1 VALSGAS
8 LPLIFDHLRREFGEL
23 GDTAG
28 KLYSWNTVGSLLGAL
43 LGGYAL
49 LFWLDLDA
57 VVRVAIAGL
66 AVSAAAITIPVLGMR
81 RVVAFAL
88 LVPLLAAVAALPSW
102 DPRHLTAGLFRNR
115 THAPT
120 AYQGPQALIEKVFS
134 ERPIIFHR
142 DDPIATVTVRER
154 LEASGRANRS
164 IHTNGKSDGLIPDDY
179 LTMAFVSLL
188 TALFAEKPERS
199 FVIGYGTGV
208 SVGELA
214 ALDSAREVVVAEIS
228 PAVIEAAPLF
238 DYGNLAASRS
248 PKVEFI
254 RSDAYRALLRSPGSF
269 DLIVSEPS
277 NPWVAGVEMLY
288 SREFLEAA
296 RDKLAP
302 GGVFGQWIH
311 LYETDVQTLAIVFRT
326 YASVFEH
333 VSAWYALGTDLILMG
348 FRDARN
354 PLDLER
360 LARRARR
367 PDFAAGLARSGI
379 HDLESLLAHEILPLG
394 VIHAARLPGPVH
406 TLLHPRLGYA
416 AARAF
421 FAGLAP
427 LLPTTAHLE
436 PARVGFENS
445 LLRRH
450 IDGLEGGLT
459 DPVRARILR
468 ETCRYRLTEC
478 YTLLARWR
486 HSVPHS
492 RSRERLI
499 AELRRE
505 GILPAEW
512 DPALVETLAALYDET
527 PPPRDSGVPVQLAVD
542 TAKYFAVYFH
552 HAAPFSRRPL
562 FAAWAGCVDGDGEE
576 PAGCDEMR
584 RQVEL
589 LLGPLDAE

>member
-1 VALSGAS
+1 
-8 LPLIFDHLRREFGEL
+8 
-23 GDTAG
+23 
-28 KLYSWNTVGSLLGAL
+28 
-43 LGGYAL
+43 
-49 LFWLDLDA
+49 
-57 VVRVAIAGL
+57 
-66 AVSAAAITIPVLGMR
+66 
-81 RVVAFAL
+81 
-88 LVPLLAAVAALPSW
+88 
-102 DPRHLTAGLFRNR
+102 
-115 THAPT
+115 
-120 AYQGPQALIEKVFS
+120 
-134 ERPIIFHR
+134 
-142 DDPIATVTVRER
+142 
-154 LEASGRANRS
+154 
-164 IHTNGKSDGLIPDDY
+164 
-179 LTMAFVSLL
+179 MAFVSLL
-188 TALFAEKPERS
+188 TALFAEKAERS

-214 ALDSAREVVVAEIS
+214 ALDSARDVLVAEIS
-228 PAVIEAAPLF
+228 PAVLEAAPLF
-238 DYGNLAASRS
+238 DFGNLSASRD
-248 PKVEFI
+248 PKVEVI
-254 RSDAYRALLRSPGSF
+254 RSDAYRALLRSEGSF
-269 DLIVSEPS
+269 DVIVSEPS
-277 NPWVAGVEMLY
+277 NPWVSGVEMLY
-288 SREFLEAA
+288 SQEFLEAA

-302 GGVFGQWIH
+302 GGVYGQWIH
-311 LYETDVQTLAIVFRT
+311 LYETDPQTMAIVFRT

-333 VSAWYALGTDLILMG
+333 VSAWYTLGSDLILMG
-348 FRDARN
+348 FRDPRN

-367 PDFAAGLARSGI
+367 PDFEAGLARSGI
-379 HDLESLLAHEILPLG
+379 RDLESLLAHELLPLG
-394 VIHAARLPGPVH
+394 VIHASGLPGPLH

-421 FAGLAP
+421 FAGLLP
-427 LLPTTAHLE
+427 LLPTTAHPE
-436 PARVGFENS
+436 PARVGLENS

-542 TAKYFAVYFH
+542 TAKYFAAYFH
-552 HAAPFSRRPL
+552 HAAPFSRRAL
-562 FAAWAGCVDGDGEE
+562 AAVWAGCQDDPEQ
-576 PAGCDEMR
+576 PQGCAEMKE
-584 RQVEL
+584 QVEL